1 MAPVAPLNSDPHAPK
16 PMEIPSLRCVLA
28 AALSLLALP
37 AFAADERRE
46 MRWEFPGRDVAAM
59 GITARAGTIRYFAD
73 RRDRV
78 EIRAIRTVKAR
89 RRELARALAEDAP
102 VALTLDDRQVSITDK
117 WPSMAG
123 DEKEPPEIRVDI
135 EVHAPPGVALRTE
148 IESGETRV
156 EGETSVL
163 TVRAGSGP
171 VRLIKQVVRRGALV
185 AVGSGT
191 VEIDGRMGDLAVT
204 VGNGSV
210 RAERLDC
217 GGAESVVIESQTGEV
232 RAGFRSLPRTELR
245 IQAGTGNVFLRLP
258 GACRATATVITA
270 NGKANSEFAL
280 PRAARTAGDTGAYLA
295 GTIGGGGVSVRV
307 QTGSGNATL
316 ERG

>member
-1 MAPVAPLNSDPHAPK
+1 
-16 PMEIPSLRCVLA
+16 
-28 AALSLLALP
+28 
-37 AFAADERRE
+37 
-46 MRWEFPGRDVAAM
+46 MRWEFPGRDVAAL
-59 GITARAGTIRYFAD
+59 GIVARTGTIRYFAD

-78 EIRAIRTVKAR
+78 EIRAVRTVKAR
-89 RRELARALAEDAP
+89 RRELARALAEDSP
-102 VALTLDDRQVSITDK
+102 VALTLDDRQVSLVDR
-117 WPSMAG
+117 WPSLAG
-123 DEKEPPEIRVDI
+123 DEKEPPEIRVEI

-171 VRLIKQVVRRGALV
+171 VRLVKQVVRRAALV
-185 AVGSGT
+185 TVGSGS
-191 VEIDGRMGDLAVT
+191 VEIDGRVGDLT
-204 VGNGSV
+204 VALGNGTV
-210 RAERLDC
+210 KAERLDA
-217 GGAESVVIESQTGEV
+217 GGAESVVLESQTGEV

-245 IQAGTGNVFLRLP
+245 VQTGTGHVFLRLP
-258 GACRATATVITA
+258 GSCRATATVITA
-270 NGKANSEFAL
+270 NGKANSEFPL
-280 PRAARTAGDTGAYLA
+280 PRAARTAADTGAYLA